1 MTANRAAREA
11 FTIQSTDPGAWR
23 ELAQILRIAANPL
36 QLQFLEIAHLRQTDE
51 LVRLQMLAYVKGYML
66 LTGLAFENLLKA
78 IALSRQRRLQ
88 DLLKMRG
95 GHGLLA
101 IADSLTLDLAQEE
114 RDFFRRLEEYVVW
127 AGKYPVSL
135 AAEAYVT
142 SDRER
147 LLSFRSDDP
156 ELSDSLFHKL
166 DAHVGQSA

>member
-1 MTANRAAREA
+1 
-11 FTIQSTDPGAWR
+11 
-23 ELAQILRIAANPL
+23 
-36 QLQFLEIAHLRQTDE
+36 
-51 LVRLQMLAYVKGYML
+51 
-66 LTGLAFENLLKA
+66 
-78 IALSRQRRLQ
+78 
-88 DLLKMRG
+88 MRG